1 MTQFSKPYRA
11 ALALAL
17 TALLLAS
24 CSGDSPEKLVASA
37 KQYLEKRELR
47 SAVIQLRNALQKV
60 PENAEARYLLGSTL
74 LDAGDPLSAEK
85 ELRRALEYGYS
96 PDAVYPLLAR
106 ALLEQGADDK
116 LISELKDK
124 RLGDPGA
131 QAELLSLEGDAYI
144 RMRKPAEARAAFE
157 AALQAKSD
165 SPKAQLGQ
173 AWIKLMDRDVK
184 SAAEITDKV
193 LAGAPEFVDAL
204 MLKAELLTAQG
215 DSAAAIKAYE
225 KVIALQPSSISAH
238 YGRVALL
245 TRARQFDQATAA
257 LREMQKVAARH
268 PRTYFAQALL
278 ALAQGKPADAREPLE
293 YILKVAPKHL
303 PTLLLAGTAEYQLRS
318 YTRALDYFRRAL
330 AQAPSQ
336 PYTRRML
343 TATYLRSGEPQE
355 ALKTFEPLLKTVN
368 NDPQLLALAGEVYLS
383 NNEPE
388 RAADYFQRAV
398 AADPKSAEARTRLG
412 QLRLVTGDVDRAIQ
426 DLEAASAA
434 DEHQIQADLV
444 LVANYFRQRE
454 YDKALA
460 AAQNLEK
467 KQPDNPLAQ
476 NLLGAIYLAKRDSA
490 SARKKFEQAL
500 TLRNDYAPALY
511 NLARLDLAENKPD
524 QAKLRYEAILA
535 KQPNNQVALLGLA
548 DLLVA
553 TKAPDAEVLAT
564 LEKAVSGNPESAQA
578 RIALIRFHLQRRDA
592 KSALSAAELALVRL
606 PDNLQILELLG
617 MAQQTSGDANQAIT
631 TFNKV
636 AAAAP
641 KSPQPLI
648 LLAGAQ
654 LAAKDVAAAKQ
665 SLRQALDLNPNLV
678 QVRQQLAMLSLQ
690 QGKPDEALAEA
701 KEVQKRFPKQPT
713 GYLMEGD
720 VEAAQK
726 KWPAAV
732 TAYREVLKL
741 GESTIAATRL
751 HAALEQ
757 SGKAGEADALAR
769 SWVKEHPKDAPFLI
783 YLAERSLQS
792 KDYQTASQLY
802 KTVIKLQPGNPV
814 ALNNL
819 AFVANQ
825 LGDPAA
831 VEYAEQAL
839 SNAPESAA
847 IQDTLGW
854 LLVEKGDVARGVD
867 LLKKA
872 AARAPNAA
880 DVRLHLA
887 KALIKTGDRN
897 GARGELEAIMKLDR
911 QTAARA
917 EAKRLL
923 ATL

>member
-1 MTQFSKPYRA
+1 MTKLPKAYRA

-17 TALLLAS
+17 TTLLLVS
-24 CSGDSPEKLVASA
+24 CGRDSPEVLVASA
-37 KQYLEKRELR
+37 KQYLEKKELR
-47 SAVIQLRNALQKV
+47 SAAIQLRNALQKM
-60 PENAEARYLLGSTL
+60 PENAEARFLLGSTL
-74 LDAGDPLSAEK
+74 LDAGDPISAEK

-96 PDAVYPLLAR
+96 PDAIYPLLAR
-106 ALLEQGADDK
+106 ALLEQGATDK
-116 LISELKDK
+116 LVSELKDK
-124 RLGDPGA
+124 RLRDPGA
-131 QAELLSLEGDAYI
+131 QAMLLGLEGDAYI
-144 RMRKPAEARAAFE
+144 RMRKPTEARAAFE
-157 AALQAKSD
+157 AALQAKPD
-165 SPKAQLGQ
+165 SPKGQLGQ
-173 AWIKLMDRDVK
+173 AWIKLMDRDLK

-225 KVIALQPSSISAH
+225 KVIALQPSNISAY

-245 TRARQFDQATAA
+245 TRARQFDQASAA
-257 LREMQKVAARH
+257 LREMQKVAPRH

-398 AADPKSAEARTRLG
+398 AADPKGVEARTRLG

-444 LVANYFRQRE
+444 LIANYFRQRE
-454 YDKALA
+454 FDKALA

-500 TLRNDYAPALY
+500 ALRKDYAPALY

-524 QAKLRYEAILA
+524 QAKRRYEAILA
-535 KQPNNQVALLGLA
+535 QQPNNEVALLGLA

-553 TKAPDAEVLAT
+553 TKAPESEVLVT
-564 LEKAVSGNPESAQA
+564 LEKAVSGNPGSAQA

-592 KSALSAAELALVRL
+592 QSALSAAEQAQAKL
-606 PDNLQILELLG
+606 PDNLQIMELLG
-617 MAQQTSGDANQAIT
+617 MAQQTSGDANQAIA

-636 AAAAP
+636 VTAAP

-654 LAAKDVAAAKQ
+654 LAAKDVAAAKR

-726 KWPAAV
+726 KWPTAA
-732 TAYREVLKL
+732 TAYREALKL
-741 GESTIAATRL
+741 GDSTIAATRL
-751 HAALEQ
+751 HVALEQ
-757 SGKAGEADALAR
+757 SGKAGEADAFAR
-769 SWVKEHPKDAPFLI
+769 SWVKDNPKDTAFLL
-783 YLAERSLQS
+783 YLADRSLRG
-792 KDYQTASQLY
+792 KHYKTASQLY
-802 KTVIKLQPGNPV
+802 KTVIGLEPRNAV

-819 AFVANQ
+819 AFVAEQ
-825 LGDPAA
+825 LGDPDAIK
-831 VEYAEQAL
+831 YAEQAL
-839 SNAPESAA
+839 SIAPESPA

-887 KALIKTGDRN
+887 KALIKTGDRS
-897 GARGELEAIMKLDR
+897 GARDELEAIMKLDR

-917 EAKRLL
+917 EAQRLL